1 MLSCTAALH
10 VLKACANMQ
19 NMHTVHHFVH
29 LHVNYTKS
37 VKWNS
42 LNACTETKVHVI
54 RHKAQILDL
63 S

>member
-10 VLKACANMQ
+10 VLKACANM
-19 NMHTVHHFVH
+19 HTAHHFVH

-37 VKWNS
+37 VNWNS

-54 RHKAQILDL
+54 RQKAQILNL